1 MRKSR
6 YQKGSVK
13 KQRGRWVA
21 LWWDNHSRK
30 SRVIGLVKD
39 MTKSDARAVV
49 SGIVAEMEA
58 KRQADRCWRFG
69 GFVTEVYFPY
79 YSRKWKASTRVNN
92 MNRVSIHLVENLGA
106 RELKSLR
113 RDELQDLLDGKAKDG
128 LSFSTVDHLRWDL
141 KQVFDMAVAEGYIER
156 NPALLLFT
164 PREAVRATR
173 RVMNI
178 EEVKTCFTVLDQ
190 RERLVV
196 KLATLAGMR
205 PGEIFALTWGRLTAT
220 YVDVRQRVYRGIID
234 TPKSSLSIRQAALPQ
249 GLLGEI
255 EAWRAVSLVT
265 DDDAWVFP
273 SERLT
278 TPLSKDNCWNRN
290 IKPKLAKAGLAWA
303 NFQVMRRTHSTL
315 MGQLGVD
322 GKLVADQCG
331 HTLDVSQNVYRQSP
345 GESRLPAV
353 NQLERK
359 LLLM

>member
-49 SGIVAEMEA
+49 QGIIAEMEA
-58 KRQADRCWRFG
+58 KRQDNRAWRFG
-69 GFVTEVYFPY
+69 EFVTEIYFPY
-79 YSRKWKASTRVNN
+79 YGRKWKASTRVNN
-92 MNRVSIHLVENLGA
+92 MNRVSIHLVEALGA
-106 RELKSLR
+106 RELKSFR

-141 KQVFDMAVAEGYIER
+141 KQIFDMALAEGHIER
-156 NPALLLFT
+156 NPATLLFT
-164 PREAVRATR
+164 PREAARADK
-173 RVMNI
+173 RVMDIADVQN
-178 EEVKTCFTVLDQ
+178 CFRVLEQ

-196 KLATLAGMR
+196 KLAVLAGMR
-205 PGEIFALTWGRLTAT
+205 PGEIFALTWGRMSET
-220 YVDVRQRVYRGIID
+220 YADIRQRVYRGVID
-234 TPKSSLSIRQAALPQ
+234 TPKTSLSIRQAALPQ
-249 GLLGEI
+249 GLLRDI

-273 SERLT
+273 SEKLT
-278 TPLSKDNCWNRN
+278 TPMSKDNCWNRN

-315 MGQLGVD
+315 MGDLGAD
-322 GKLVADQCG
+322 RKLVADQCG
-331 HTLDVSQNVYRQSP
+331 HTVDVSENVYRQSP
-345 GESRLPAV
+345 VASRLPVV
-353 NQLERK
+353 NELEKK
-359 LLLM
+359 LLVM